1 MAGDIGVQE
10 AIVVGLPPATKAAA
24 ARLARVAAPVGRP
37 GPRALHRYGRLVI
50 VGQAEASSEDDA
62 TESDGAAE
70 TIAAEAIAAVAAST
84 LDIAKLGELSPVE
97 QLGLDAF
104 RLRESAEYAA
114 AKAARPRKGEPW
126 DMEGCLQRGGP
137 VDDQGHSLPLGEA
150 GRAGAPT
157 SAYME
162 GSIAVGIVVVEGP
175 TAALQFSAA
184 ERQHVV
190 AEVQNG
196 LGWFA
201 AQNPAANITF
211 VYDIQI
217 VRVNRQPNPNAVD
230 LEGRWRNPAMAAMG
244 YAANWGGVTSYVNHL
259 RTSLATR
266 WTYCAYFTKYPLSWF
281 AYASIGG
288 PRLVMAYDNDGWG
301 PDNIDRVFAH
311 ETGHVFGCPDE
322 YAASGCTCG
331 GSWGRFGSPNSNCAN
346 CAPGGGVSCIMKHND
361 YTSCSVTPSHLG
373 WSGGTT
379 GGSPVLIQSSFG
391 TQGNYELAVP
401 SAFTGIDVMWRDND
415 LPGMPWSAI
424 TKFAQSLGRVDAL
437 TMIQSSFGTAGNLEL
452 VARVGDTLHAFWR
465 DSGPTFTWNGPA
477 PIGTATGATG
487 NPVLIQSRFG
497 QTGNFELAYPL
508 AAGGIGI
515 KWRDNDAP
523 GMPWSATSSFGQ
535 SLGRVEALTMIQ
547 SNLGSPG
554 NLELVARVGDTLQ
567 AFWRDSGPTFTWN
580 GPVQVA
586 TGAAGNPVLIQSRFG
601 QTGNFELAYPLVAGG
616 IGIKWRNNDV
626 PARPWS
632 ATTSFGQTLGRVDS
646 LSMIQS
652 NFGTPGNLEVVARV
666 GSAVHLF
673 WRDSG
678 PTYTWNG
685 PYRIL

>member
-10 AIVVGLPPATKAAA
+10 AIVVGLAPATEAAA
-24 ARLARVAAPVGRP
+24 ATLARVAAPAGRP

-50 VGQAEASSEDDA
+50 VGQADAAPEDGSSVSE
-62 TESDGAAE
+62 GAAE
-70 TIAAEAIAAVAAST
+70 SIAAVAAST
-84 LDIAKLGELSPVE
+84 LDIAELSELSPVE
-97 QLGLDAF
+97 QLGLEAF
-104 RLRESAEYAA
+104 RRRESADYAA
-114 AKAARPRKGEPW
+114 AKAARPRQGEPW

-137 VDDQGHSLPLGEA
+137 VDDQGHPLPLGAA
-150 GRAGAPT
+150 GGAGAPT

-162 GSIAVGIVVVEGP
+162 GTIAVGIVMVEGP

-196 LGWFA
+196 LGWHA

-211 VYDIQI
+211 VYDIHT
-217 VRVNRQPNPNAVD
+217 VPVTVQPNPNAPD
-230 LEGRWRNPAMAAMG
+230 LEGLWRNPAMAALG
-244 YAANWGGVTSYVNHL
+244 YAANWSGVTSYVEHL
-259 RTSLATR
+259 RTSLATQ

-311 ETGHVFGCPDE
+311 ETGHIFGCPDE

-331 GSWGRFGSPNSNCAN
+331 GSWGRFGTPNSNCQN
-346 CAPGGGVSCIMKHND
+346 CAPGGGVSCIMKQND
-361 YTSCSVTPSHLG
+361 YTYCSATPSHLG
-373 WSGGTT
+373 WSMGTT
-379 GGSPVLIQSSFG
+379 TGNPVLIQSRFG

-401 SAFTGIDVMWRDND
+401 SAFTGIDARVRNND
-415 LPGMPWSAI
+415 LPGMPWSAVSQ
-424 TKFAQSLGRVDAL
+424 FAQTLGRVDSVS
-437 TMIQSSFGTAGNLEL
+437 MIQSSFGTPGNLEL

-477 PIGTATGATG
+477 QIATGAAG

-523 GMPWSATSSFGQ
+523 AMPWSATTSFAQ
-535 SLGRVEALTMIQ
+535 SLGRVDALTMIQ
-547 SNLGSPG
+547 SSFGTPG
-554 NLELVARVGDTLQ
+554 NLELVARVGDTLH

-580 GPVQVA
+580 GPVQIA

-616 IGIKWRNNDV
+616 IGIKWRDNDA
-626 PARPWS
+626 PGLPWS
-632 ATTSFGQTLGRVDS
+632 ATTSFGQTLGPVDS
-646 LSMIQS
+646 MSMIQS
-652 NFGTPGNLEVVARV
+652 NFGTPGNLEVIARV
-666 GSAVHLF
+666 GSALHAF

-678 PTYTWNG
+678 PTYSWNG
-685 PYRIL
+685 PYQIL

>member
-10 AIVVGLPPATKAAA
+10 AIVVGLPPATEAAA
-24 ARLARVAAPVGRP
+24 ATLARVAAPAGRTA
-37 GPRALHRYGRLVI
+37 PRALHRYGRLVI
-50 VGQAEASSEDDA
+50 VGQADAAPGDEDAVSE
-62 TESDGAAE
+62 G
-70 TIAAEAIAAVAAST
+70 AAEAIAAVVAST
-84 LDIAKLGELSPVE
+84 LDIAELNELSPVE
-97 QLGLDAF
+97 QLGLEAF
-104 RLRESAEYAA
+104 RRRESADYAA
-114 AKAARPRKGEPW
+114 AKAARPRQGEPW

-137 VDDQGHSLPLGEA
+137 VDAQGHPLPLGAA
-150 GRAGAPT
+150 GGAGAPT

-162 GSIAVGIVVVEGP
+162 GTIAVGIVMVEGP

-196 LGWFA
+196 LGWYA

-211 VYDIQI
+211 VYDIQT
-217 VRVNRQPNPNAVD
+217 VRVNVQPNPNAPD
-230 LEGRWRNPAMAAMG
+230 LEGLWRDPAMAALG
-244 YAANWGGVTSYVNHL
+244 YAANWSGVTSYVEHL
-259 RTSLATR
+259 RTSLATQ

-311 ETGHVFGCPDE
+311 ETGHIFGCPDE

-331 GSWGRFGSPNSNCAN
+331 GSWGRFGTPNSNCQN
-346 CAPGGGVSCIMKHND
+346 CAPGGGVSCIMKQND
-361 YTSCSVTPSHLG
+361 YTYCSATPSHLG
-373 WSGGTT
+373 WSMGTT
-379 GGSPVLIQSSFG
+379 TGNPVLIQSRFG

-401 SAFTGIDVMWRDND
+401 SAFTGIDARVRNND

-424 TKFAQSLGRVDAL
+424 NQFAQTLGRVDSVS
-437 TMIQSSFGTAGNLEL
+437 MIQSSFGTPGNLEL

-477 PIGTATGATG
+477 QIATGAAG

-515 KWRDNDAP
+515 KWRNNDAP
-523 GMPWSATSSFGQ
+523 AM
-535 SLGRVEALTMIQ
+535 
-547 SNLGSPG
+547 
-554 NLELVARVGDTLQ
+554 
-567 AFWRDSGPTFTWN
+567 
-580 GPVQVA
+580 
-586 TGAAGNPVLIQSRFG
+586 
-601 QTGNFELAYPLVAGG
+601 
-616 IGIKWRNNDV
+616 
-626 PARPWS
+626 PWS
-632 ATTSFGQTLGRVDS
+632 ATTSFGQTLGPVDS

-666 GSAVHLF
+666 GSALHAF

-678 PTYTWNG
+678 PTYSWNG
-685 PYRIL
+685 PYQIL